1 MLRSHETHTLSSS
14 ETVIV
19 SCSFT
24 YIEAPIS
31 HFLLVQTGPDVDAMV
46 RATLCIEV
54 NINTSLCNE
63 NTAAASPGS
72 GLLRL
77 MLRRGWNNRGKPTF
91 NNWNGEKEKKK
102 RGAEWSV
109 KNTF

>member
-1 MLRSHETHTLSSS
+1 MRHLFPT
-14 ETVIV
+14 
-19 SCSFT
+19 F
-24 YIEAPIS
+24 
-31 HFLLVQTGPDVDAMV
+31 VQTGLDVDGMV

-54 NINTSLCNE
+54 NINTSLRNE

-77 MLRRGWNNRGKPTF
+77 RLRREQPRECGKPTF
-91 NNWNGEKEKKK
+91 HNWNGKKEKKK

>member
-31 HFLLVQTGPDVDAMV
+31 HFLLVQTGLDVDAMV

-77 MLRRGWNNRGKPTF
+77 MLRLRREQPRETNI
-91 NNWNGEKEKKK
+91 
-102 RGAEWSV
+102 
-109 KNTF
+109 

>member
-1 MLRSHETHTLSSS
+1 MLRSHETYTLSSS

-19 SCSFT
+19 SCFFT
-24 YIEAPIS
+24 YIS
-31 HFLLVQTGPDVDAMV
+31 HFSADRTGQDVDGMV

-72 GLLRL
+72 GLLKLR
-77 MLRRGWNNRGKPTF
+77 LRREQPRECGKT
-91 NNWNGEKEKKK
+91 NI
-102 RGAEWSV
+102 S
-109 KNTF
+109 

>member
-24 YIEAPIS
+24 YIEAIS

-72 GLLRL
+72 GLLR
-77 MLRRGWNNRGKPTF
+77 RGGNNRGKPTF